1 MLHLG
6 LGLGCVDRVVYSD
19 AMVILR
25 EITSGDISYAWWSM
39 MLYDHHDVTGA
50 HCWQEDQQQSVSRC
64 VYPAGR
70 HNEVS
75 LAWVIKPRPVL
86 SCLSFSVLGKWFGHA
101 NKWFS
106 SNLTSLIF
114 LPFASDVIIKHNKT
128 HIYGCVHVLSNIYLY
143 KIVVLCLI
151 KWFNFEGYCPYKS
164 LRLPIIF

>member
-64 VYPAGR
+64 VHPAGR

-106 SNLTSLIF
+106 SNLTSLHKYITSYMNLCQLVTLWVYKGNLLCWTMYLVYAANCRMLNF
-114 LPFASDVIIKHNKT
+114 GFR
-128 HIYGCVHVLSNIYLY
+128 NI
-143 KIVVLCLI
+143 C
-151 KWFNFEGYCPYKS
+151 
-164 LRLPIIF
+164 R